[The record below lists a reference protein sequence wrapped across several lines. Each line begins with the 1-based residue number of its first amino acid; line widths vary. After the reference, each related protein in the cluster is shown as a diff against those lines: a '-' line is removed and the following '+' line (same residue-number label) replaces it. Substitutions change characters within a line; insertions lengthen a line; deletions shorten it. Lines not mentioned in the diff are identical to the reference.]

1 MNPTIFM
8 MAFLGEPESFPW
20 HAIVWP
26 LVGLLTVVVVTGF
39 GIGYAVSRHLDRT
52 RLMIRRRRRE
62 MPDWHP
68 DPAMPA
74 LLASPFRWLAVRS
87 ANLHLVQAA
96 LGLRNPRP
104 CSWEEGL
111 TRSQD
116 NKLFLSPPVD
126 GWILVMGGGLPD
138 PADDVDKCF
147 RFIIELSRQIGQVQF
162 FSLNRIVSHHAWV
175 LADQGRV
182 VRAYAWAGRTV
193 WNQGKPTDAERRL
206 QLCCFDYGE
215 IPVRNDFT
223 KLDPAAA
230 NTEKVPLLAARWS
243 VDPMTV
249 DARSLREGR
258 GIAGKLSSSRPH

>member
-1 MNPTIFM
+1 M

-20 HAIVWP
+20 HAFVWP
-26 LVGLLTVVVVTGF
+26 LLGLLLAVVVIGL
-39 GIGYAVSRHLDRT
+39 GIVYAVSRHLGRT

-62 MPDWHP
+62 TPDWHP
-68 DPAMPA
+68 ESAMPA
-74 LLASPFRWLAVRS
+74 LLIASPFRWLAVRS
-87 ANLHLVQAA
+87 ADLHLVQAA

-116 NKLFLSPPVD
+116 NKLYLSPPVN

-147 RFIIELSRQIGQVQF
+147 RFILELSRQIGQVQF
-162 FSLNRIVSHHAWV
+162 FSLNRIVSHHAWA

-193 WNQGKPTDAERRL
+193 WNQGKPTGAERRL
-206 QLCCFDYGE
+206 RLRCFDYGE
-215 IPVRNDFT
+215 LPVRKDFT
-223 KLDPAAA
+223 TMDPVAA

-243 VDPMTV
+243 IDTMTV
-249 DARSLREGR
+249 DARALREGR
-258 GIAGKLSSSRPH
+258 GIAGKVSSSRQQ